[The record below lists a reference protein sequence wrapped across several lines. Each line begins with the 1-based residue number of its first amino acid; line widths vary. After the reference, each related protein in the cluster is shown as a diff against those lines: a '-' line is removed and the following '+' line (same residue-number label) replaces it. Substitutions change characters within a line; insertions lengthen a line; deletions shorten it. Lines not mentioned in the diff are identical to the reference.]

1 MPKKRKCQYR
11 AAAVAL
17 GRPRNGHGQFASDG
31 HTKTQPSKD
40 TILVDL
46 CVESAV
52 GASPVDE
59 TDESDLLYHKRMLAL
74 AEYVEVDYD
83 VADSDDEEDI
93 EAVVVIPPSAPQ
105 AETTTMQTFLQRFR
119 PAPRPI
125 LSSSEIRIIQLENK
139 RKRQLEEAAETVHD
153 IKNYFVPV
161 RNGQLARVSGVDE
174 PPDERD
180 GDTGS
185 ESENDGDSESDDEFE
200 LEQIDRGLD
209 GDLSL
214 RQGLQL
220 LLERGQ
226 NSKIVREHSEFEST
240 QAASVTKYISYR
252 IEGMG
257 KMSASLKAANDHWII
272 KDTVG
277 RTAKIKKLT
286 WKSYKCMCIR
296 VWAAYFLRHRYFPV
310 SKQGKHPKTHSI
322 IYDEDACV
330 RLRLCV
336 DEMKS
341 LERTPQRFQTELNN
355 RILRTI
361 PRAPATVSEDT
372 CRRWMIYL
380 GYQPTDVSA
389 KSCFVDGHERDDV
402 VAHRLRFLDEM
413 YELERRME
421 VYEGEN
427 MDVVVPPQ
435 LQAGEKRVVFVT
447 HDESVF
453 YSNDAKKV
461 IWKKEG
467 ENELRPKSA
476 GQSIMVSGF
485 VCACHGFLCGM
496 VDGKMVRSYTT
507 MLPGTNR
514 DGWWDNER
522 LVAQINEVSPLFKAE
537 HPDCELVFAFD
548 NSCNHRAYA
557 DDALVANRMR
567 KGDNT
572 KTAKLMRDTYF
583 INRHG
588 ERVEQSMRTDENKPK
603 GIRRV
608 LLERGLMGNRENLNF
623 ICSDCDH
630 NILNG
635 NARCCCVK
643 ILSSQPD
650 FKNQKIWIEEVLDT
664 YDIKVIFYPKFHCEL
679 NFIELMWSRLK
690 ATLRAECSF
699 NFAELKLRLPNALE
713 TFSIPFTKKVLR
725 HCLRY
730 MQGYRRG
737 LTGQLLRYAVKK
749 YRGHRV
755 LPGFTEEAIANQ
767 FDTYKEEKKSRKFR
781 KLGR

>member
-174 PPDERD
+174 PPDER
-180 GDTGS
+180 
-185 ESENDGDSESDDEFE
+185 
-200 LEQIDRGLD
+200 
-209 GDLSL
+209 
-214 RQGLQL
+214 
-220 LLERGQ
+220 
-226 NSKIVREHSEFEST
+226 
-240 QAASVTKYISYR
+240 
-252 IEGMG
+252 
-257 KMSASLKAANDHWII
+257 
-272 KDTVG
+272 
-277 RTAKIKKLT
+277 
-286 WKSYKCMCIR
+286 
-296 VWAAYFLRHRYFPV
+296 
-310 SKQGKHPKTHSI
+310 
-322 IYDEDACV
+322 
-330 RLRLCV
+330 
-336 DEMKS
+336 
-341 LERTPQRFQTELNN
+341 
-355 RILRTI
+355 
-361 PRAPATVSEDT
+361 
-372 CRRWMIYL
+372 
-380 GYQPTDVSA
+380 
-389 KSCFVDGHERDDV
+389 
-402 VAHRLRFLDEM
+402 
-413 YELERRME
+413 
-421 VYEGEN
+421 
-427 MDVVVPPQ
+427 
-435 LQAGEKRVVFVT
+435 
-447 HDESVF
+447 
-453 YSNDAKKV
+453 
-461 IWKKEG
+461 
-467 ENELRPKSA
+467 
-476 GQSIMVSGF
+476 
-485 VCACHGFLCGM
+485 
-496 VDGKMVRSYTT
+496 DGKMVRSYTT